1 MSEQRIV
8 TNIENGTVIDHIP
21 AGKGMKVFEILKLE
35 KHEDRSVILINTLS
49 RKMGRKDV
57 IKVENKE
64 IEEKE
69 INKIALIAPNATIS
83 IIKNWEVVEKRKVVL
98 PEILENVI
106 NCPNKNC
113 ITNSEENV
121 KSKLVVEKKEP
132 LKLRCWYCE
141 RIFGVEE
148 IL

>member
-21 AGKGMKVFEILKLE
+21 AGKGLKVFEILKLG
-35 KHEDRSVILINTLS
+35 KHGDRNVILINTFS
-49 RKMGRKDV
+49 KKMGRKDV

-64 IEEKE
+64 MEENE
-69 INKIALIAPNATIS
+69 INKIALVAPNATVS
-83 IIKNWEVVEKRKVVL
+83 IIKNWEVVEKKKVVL
-98 PEILENVI
+98 PDILENVLT
-106 NCPNKNC
+106 CPNKNC
-113 ITNSEENV
+113 ITNSDENV
-121 KSKLVVEKKEP
+121 KSKFIVEKKEP

-141 RIFGVEE
+141 RIFGIEE

>member
-21 AGKGMKVFEILKLE
+21 AGKGKKIFEILKLSE
-35 KHEDRSVILINTLS
+35 HSGRAVLLINTFSKKL
-49 RKMGRKDV
+49 GRKDV
-57 IKVENKE
+57 IKVEDRE

-69 INKIALIAPNATIS
+69 INKIALFAPNATIS
-83 IIKNWEVVEKRKVVL
+83 IIRNWEVVKKRKVEL
-98 PEILENVI
+98 PEIIENVVS
-106 NCPNKNC
+106 CPNKNC
-113 ITNSEENV
+113 ITNFEETT
-121 KSKLVVEKKEP
+121 KSKLIVEKKDP

-141 RIFGVEE
+141 KVFGIEE